1 MRNTTRSL
9 KREPPHRAARKGN
22 DPMTVGP
29 IVIGIDTGGT
39 FTDLVASIGS
49 ELRVHKLPS
58 TPHDPAQAVIAGLKA
73 ILGGVTADAVTYSST
88 VATNALLEKKGAR
101 VALIVD
107 AGFED
112 LIEIG
117 RQNRTDIYALA
128 PQRPEPLVPR
138 SLRIGVGGR
147 TLFDGKIASPLT
159 AAELARIRRRAQRS
173 GAEAFAVCLLHSYA
187 NPASENAIAR
197 ALAPLKRPLSVSHR
211 ILAEYRE
218 FERLSTTVINAYV
231 APGMVTHL
239 ENLERSLGG
248 ARLRVMQ
255 SNGFAI
261 GTRLAREEPVRT
273 ILSGPAAGVVGAGD
287 LVGAMGVDRFITFD
301 MGGTSTDV
309 SLFDRSA
316 RIRALSYPNGYAVR
330 TPVID
335 IHTVGAG
342 GGSIATV
349 DAGGSLK
356 VGPESAGANPGP
368 ACYGRGLLPTVTD
381 AGLVA
386 GRLVASNFLGGQMR
400 LYPERA
406 DRAIA
411 GLARAMKS
419 DAATAARGV
428 IRVVNANMER
438 AIRVITVE
446 RGHDPRDFA
455 LMAFGGAGPMHACEL
470 ALDLGIRRIVL
481 PRNPG
486 LLCAWGAL
494 GAPLGREYSVTVRE
508 TAPDLRRLL
517 ARARPLIS
525 RARAELIAHGAKPAQ
540 IHTDLRADL
549 RYRGQSYEIEVA
561 LGPRFVEEFHQA
573 HQRTFGYAAPG
584 AAVEVVNIRLRASAG
599 GPSITPARIVQATG
613 TPSIGA
619 IRIAPTDG
627 AIEPGNTAHR
637 HLRGPLTPI
646 RLAEDDGAGGPES
659 GPRKR
664 TLRRTL
670 SSASTASVIV
680 GGSRRSVPVYVR
692 DEIEATATIKGPAII
707 VELSATAYVSPEF
720 TLRCDDFGNLHLET
734 T

>member
-1 MRNTTRSL
+1 MRKTAARAKS
-9 KREPPHRAARKGN
+9 PPQRRRAAGDESPKN
-22 DPMTVGP
+22 VGP
-29 IVIGIDTGGT
+29 INAGPIVVGIDTGGT
-39 FTDLVASIGS
+39 FTDLVAIIGC

-58 TPHDPAQAVIAGLKA
+58 TPHDPAQAVIAGLVA
-73 ILGGVTADAVTYSST
+73 ILGGEPADAVTYSST

-117 RQNRTDIYALA
+117 RQNRTDLYALA
-128 PQRPEPLVPR
+128 PERPEPLVPR
-138 SLRIGVGGR
+138 ALRFGVGGR
-147 TLFDGKIASPLT
+147 TYFDGKVAAPLT
-159 AAELARIRRRAQRS
+159 AAELTRVRRLAQRS

-197 ALAPLKRPLSVSHR
+197 ALEPLKRSLSVSHR

-231 APGMVTHL
+231 APRMVSHL

-255 SNGFAI
+255 SNGYAI
-261 GTRLAREEPVRT
+261 GTQLAREEPVRT

-287 LVGAMGVDRFITFD
+287 LVRAMGVDRFITFD

-309 SLFDRSA
+309 SLFDRAA
-316 RIRALSYPNGYAVR
+316 RIRSLSYPNGYAVR

-342 GGSIATV
+342 GGSIAAV
-349 DAGGSLK
+349 DSGGSLK
-356 VGPESAGANPGP
+356 VGPESAGASPGP
-368 ACYGRGLLPTVTD
+368 ACYGTGILPTVTD
-381 AGLVA
+381 ADLVA
-386 GRLVASNFLGGQMR
+386 GRLVPENFLGGQMR

-406 DRAIA
+406 ARAIA
-411 GLARAMKS
+411 GLARAMKA

-470 ALDLGIRRIVL
+470 ALDLGIRNIVL

-508 TAPDLRRLL
+508 TNPKLPRLL
-517 ARARPLIS
+517 ARARPLVA
-525 RARAELIAHGAKPAQ
+525 RAHAELIAHGAKASE
-540 IHTDLRADL
+540 IKIDLRADV

-561 LGPRFVEEFHQA
+561 LGPEFVIEFHQA
-573 HQRTFGYAAPG
+573 HRQTFGYAAPE
-584 AAVEVVNIRLRASAG
+584 APIEVVNIRLRASAA
-599 GPSITPARIVQATG
+599 GPSIAPARIAKAKG
-613 TPSIGA
+613 KP
-619 IRIAPTDG
+619 AP
-627 AIEPGNTAHR
+627 R
-637 HLRGPLTPI
+637 
-646 RLAEDDGAGGPES
+646 S
-659 GPRKR
+659 KM
-664 TLRRTL
+664 
-670 SSASTASVIV
+670 SVIV
-680 GGSRRSVPVYVR
+680 GANRRSVPVYAR
-692 DEIEATATIKGPAII
+692 EEIGADAKINGPAIV
-707 VELSATAYVSPEF
+707 VELSATAYISPEF

-734 T
+734 H